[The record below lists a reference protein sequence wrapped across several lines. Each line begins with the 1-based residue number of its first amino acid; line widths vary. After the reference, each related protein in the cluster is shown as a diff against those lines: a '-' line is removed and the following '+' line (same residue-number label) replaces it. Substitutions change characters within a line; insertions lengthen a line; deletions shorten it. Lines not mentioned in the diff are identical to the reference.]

1 MAFCCVVPLN
11 ISIDQSEY
19 YFSFRIYFS
28 IVNTE
33 DSTAKTKIMLDR
45 VYFDGSNG
53 FSRVIQF
60 RKFSQKDMTRYNDI
74 GKINN

>member
-1 MAFCCVVPLN
+1 
-11 ISIDQSEY
+11 
-19 YFSFRIYFS
+19 
-28 IVNTE
+28 
-33 DSTAKTKIMLDR
+33 MLDR

-74 GKINN
+74 GKINNQNH